1 METIGPIET
10 EREALGL
17 PAVRAIFDAAD
28 RDPRDAALRH
38 HAHAMLISA
47 CVSAGVELGGY
58 DRRILLWLA
67 GFEPQACA
75 VVAGL
80 IGRAHDAGSE
90 R

>member
-17 PAVRAIFDAAD
+17 PAVRDIFAAFD
-28 RDPRDAALRH
+28 RDPGVGKMAPH
-38 HAHAMLISA
+38 THKMLISA
-47 CVSAGVELGGY
+47 CVAAGVELGDY